1 MPSLTLFGRKWLV
14 ASDDLVF
21 PGIFEFVFRFIW
33 LVLLCLACARYFPY
47 TWQCPEGGVFVRVY
61 MIGVLTILSC
71 NMVLLVPLVNRS
83 AQGAIL
89 DTAVRRLV
97 APLLT
102 VKILLL
108 LPEVGWNIMGT
119 MWMFGETVQCSSEH
133 FTTTVT
139 EGLVLFNW
147 VLFAL
152 TLFGLAVVFDPLGSA
167 RFSEQEST
175 LETLRHRKLTR
186 LWMRR
191 LQWTFCWMRRDK
203 HGNDAF
209 YHMANFFSSL
219 FRGTDMVPSDY
230 MAGFILMRVRQKRET
245 RERRRLQL
253 VDKELQYLHDLRK
266 VMADAPDWMSLELAQ
281 HFLKLAMA
289 AYTWPF
295 VIYRYPFSGLAKLT
309 ANMTCC
315 SCIRS
320 KSTLVRDD
328 NCCLCNLAGIR
339 YLSMIAEDDILF
351 ASFRNRIFEMPYY
364 VVADHKTG
372 SIVLVVRGSI
382 SMRDVFTDLNAG
394 AEKFEAEG
402 LPPNSMA
409 HRGMAIGAHYI
420 KADLEDLGILTK
432 AFVLYPHY
440 KLAITGHSLGAAVA
454 VLVGCL
460 IRPKYPDLR
469 VYALCSPA
477 AVLSREAARYTEDF
491 TFCVGVG
498 DDFVM
503 RLSID
508 SAEDLRTT
516 LHHVLEASRLPKY
529 RIMLNGFGYAMFGVP
544 TRDLETTWKSECTTP
559 PAPGHLP
566 LLFKPLD
573 PTSWSEVSV
582 LEKDVPARR
591 FSRTRLFSP
600 GRILHITYRKKTGAE
615 KKSGIEGSKFAVRWA
630 IAEEF
635 MQLAVMPRMILDHLP
650 ENVDKVLDTILHEQQ
665 ELEHHLQHHSS

>member
-1 MPSLTLFGRKWLV
+1 MPSLSLFGRKWLV

-33 LVLLCLACARYFPY
+33 LILLSLVCARYFPF

-61 MIGVLTILSC
+61 IIGMLTILFC
-71 NMVLLVPLVNRS
+71 NMILLLPLVNRS

-89 DTAVRRLV
+89 DTAARRLV

-108 LPEVGWNIMGT
+108 LPEVAWNIMGT
-119 MWMFGETVQCSSEH
+119 MWIFGRSVECSDEH
-133 FTTTVT
+133 FTRTVT

-152 TLFGLAVVFDPLGSA
+152 TLFGLAVVFDPLGST
-167 RFSEQEST
+167 RFNEQESS

-203 HGNDAF
+203 HGKDAF
-209 YHMANFFSSL
+209 FHMANFFSSL
-219 FRGTDMVPSDY
+219 FRGTDTVPSDY
-230 MAGFILMRVRQKRET
+230 VAGFILMRVRQKRET
-245 RERRRLQL
+245 RESRRLQL
-253 VDKELQYLHDLRK
+253 MDEQSRYTQDVRK
-266 VMADAPDWMSLELAQ
+266 VMADAPEWVSLELAH
-281 HFLKLAMA
+281 HFLKLAIA
-289 AYTWPF
+289 AYAWPF
-295 VIYRYPFSGLAKLT
+295 VMYRYPFSGLTKLA

-315 SCIRS
+315 SCLRP
-320 KSTLVRDD
+320 KSTLVRED
-328 NCCLCNLAGIR
+328 NCCLCNLAGVR
-339 YLSMIAEDDILF
+339 FLSLVAEDDILF

-364 VVADHKTG
+364 VVADHRTG
-372 SIVLVVRGSI
+372 NIVLVVRGSI

-394 AEKFEAEG
+394 AEKFEAEW

-409 HRGMAIGAHYI
+409 HRGMAIGARYI
-420 KADLEDLGILTK
+420 KTDLEDLGILTK
-432 AFVLYPHY
+432 AFDLYPHY
-440 KLAITGHSLGAAVA
+440 KLAITGHSMGAAVA
-454 VLVGCL
+454 VLLGCL
-460 IRPKYPDLR
+460 IRSKYPDLR
-469 VYALCSPA
+469 VYALCPPA
-477 AVLSREAARYTEDF
+477 AVLSREAAHYTEEF
-491 TFCVGVG
+491 TFSLGVG
-498 DDFVM
+498 DDFAM

-544 TRDLETTWKSECTTP
+544 TSDLETTWKSECTTP

-566 LLFKPLD
+566 LLFQSPE
-573 PTSWSEVSV
+573 PTMWSEVSV

-600 GRILHITYRKKTGAE
+600 GRILHITYVKKSATD
-615 KKSGIEGSKFAVRWA
+615 KKSGIRGSKFAMRWA
-630 IAEEF
+630 VAEEF

-650 ENVDKVLDTILHEQQ
+650 ENVDKVLDTILREQQ
-665 ELEHHLQHHSS
+665 ELEHQPH